1 LKVTT
6 EIKVGFFAAASV
18 IFLIFFITYFRLSKI
33 HLNNYNIYTV
43 NFKEISGLSKK
54 ADIKIAGVKIG
65 WVEDIALIN
74 GGDIVDVKLCINPD
88 VQIRYDAIVEIR
100 QDGLL
105 GSKFIDLNP
114 GDNSLPILE
123 SGKKFN
129 KFGKSAASVEDIIYR
144 FKNVAEN
151 VQELTNNFKTSF
163 GQDQQEMMAL
173 MIKNVYE
180 ASNKIATFSDVLIQ
194 NQNNINLI
202 VNDLRNFTESIPL
215 ISNDFRKLTQKL
227 DSNVLPAFQES
238 MEKISDVFDRDFS
251 TVSNNI
257 NSIAS
262 KINQGQGLIG
272 KIINDERIYDDV
284 CASTNKIRTFLD
296 SADKIAIVNDSHF
309 ESMFRPGE
317 DYEYKDSKGYLG
329 FRFHTSEDQYYL
341 LQFVGSQ
348 RGTIIRNDIYANYA
362 DEFGRPYSLQDLTEI
377 GAASE
382 GAFRVLLPQ
391 SKINVF
397 RRDSTKYSFQFAKIF
412 DNLASRIGLFENS
425 FGMAIDYEL
434 PLHSDYI
441 RWITTFEAFDFH
453 GQSRIDDRRPHLKWL
468 NRLFFLKNIYMSF
481 GIDDFVSKHN
491 TNAFFGIGV
500 RFVDDDIKYIIGK
513 IGLFSGTGLFT
524 S

>member
-284 CASTNKIRTFLD
+284 CASTNKI
-296 SADKIAIVNDSHF
+296 
-309 ESMFRPGE
+309 
-317 DYEYKDSKGYLG
+317 
-329 FRFHTSEDQYYL
+329 
-341 LQFVGSQ
+341 
-348 RGTIIRNDIYANYA
+348 
-362 DEFGRPYSLQDLTEI
+362 
-377 GAASE
+377 
-382 GAFRVLLPQ
+382 
-391 SKINVF
+391 
-397 RRDSTKYSFQFAKIF
+397 
-412 DNLASRIGLFENS
+412 
-425 FGMAIDYEL
+425 
-434 PLHSDYI
+434 
-441 RWITTFEAFDFH
+441 
-453 GQSRIDDRRPHLKWL
+453 
-468 NRLFFLKNIYMSF
+468 
-481 GIDDFVSKHN
+481 
-491 TNAFFGIGV
+491 
-500 RFVDDDIKYIIGK
+500 
-513 IGLFSGTGLFT
+513 
-524 S
+524 